1 MLFRYAARR
10 AAAMKARQKVG
21 ATVTS
26 SHLLAP
32 TGTVAPRL
40 LDSLGATTSADA
52 GSIDRGIRFA
62 SSIAPAST
70 TSLRPFSSL
79 PISTFGLAGDT
90 SRLRYSGA
98 FPRHIQSREFS
109 SPPGQ
114 QPWVNP
120 QAQVPGQNLEQYGV
134 DLTKMAKEGKL
145 DPVIGR
151 RK

>member
-1 MLFRYAARR
+1 MLSRYAARR
-10 AAAMKARQKVG
+10 AAAVKARQKVG

-52 GSIDRGIRFA
+52 GSIDRGVRFA
-62 SSIAPAST
+62 SSIAPASA
-70 TSLRPFSSL
+70 TSLRSFSSL

-98 FPRHIQSREFS
+98 FPRHNIIQSREFS
-109 SPPGQ
+109 SPPGFSVQ
-114 QPWVNP
+114 SP
-120 QAQVPGQNLEQYGV
+120 QVPGQNLEQYGV

>member
-40 LDSLGATTSADA
+40 LDFGATSADA
-52 GSIDRGIRFA
+52 GSIDRGVRFA
-62 SSIAPAST
+62 SSIAPASA
-70 TSLRPFSSL
+70 TSLRSFSSL

-98 FPRHIQSREFS
+98 FPRHNIIQSREFS
-109 SPPGQ
+109 SPPGFSVQ
-114 QPWVNP
+114 SP
-120 QAQVPGQNLEQYGV
+120 QVPGQNLEQYGV